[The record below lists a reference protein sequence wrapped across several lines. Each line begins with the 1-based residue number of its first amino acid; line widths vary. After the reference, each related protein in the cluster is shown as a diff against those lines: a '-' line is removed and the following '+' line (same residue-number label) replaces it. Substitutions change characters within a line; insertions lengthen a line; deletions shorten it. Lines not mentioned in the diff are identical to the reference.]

1 LDEKNP
7 TNDMIV
13 VNTLYVVVDP
23 KYYTNAH
30 ITRGDIIYYDT
41 SENDQKLGF
50 DISRVIG
57 FYSNAHWGGLDFK
70 TFQEKVNNPNK

>member
-1 LDEKNP
+1 MYRGTQDLSKN
-7 TNDMIV
+7 V
-13 VNTLYVVVDP
+13 VLDP

-30 ITRGDIIYYDT
+30 ISRGDIIYYDT

-50 DISRVIG
+50 DISTVIG

-70 TFQEKVNNPNK
+70 MTG